1 MHEYEV
7 SRAKDEQERRA
18 IAIAERHKQR
28 LSDPNYF
35 DVDGLNEELRR
46 QGTGRDILRATQLQ
60 ESQQKFNDR
69 MQKVAERR
77 EVEDAKFLA
86 RQAKLEEQQRLFAAQ
101 Q

>member
-18 IAIAERHKQR
+18 IAIAEG
-28 LSDPNYF
+28 L

-60 ESQQKFNDR
+60 ESQQKFNAR
-69 MQKVAERR
+69 MQKVDERR